1 MPLNVQL
8 NNSWDALMALC
19 AKEREYSST
28 KEHPKLLRFVSG
40 QIDQL
45 AAELGFPPHQ
55 IAKREF
61 RAEKSGIRIVRIIT
75 E

>member
-8 NNSWDALMALC
+8 NNSWTALMDLC
-19 AKEREYSST
+19 AREREYSAT
-28 KEHPKLLRFVSG
+28 NQHPKLLRFVSE

-45 AAELGFPPHQ
+45 AAELGFSPHQ
-55 IAKREF
+55 IARREF
-61 RAEKSGIRIVRIIT
+61 RAEKSGVHIVRIIR